1 MTSWIDKKTVFQT
14 RFDNLRSQAKLKE
27 IEDLINGINAAIPEY
42 ISIAAQTPQTS
53 QTIQAAQTKY
63 TSITTAINSI
73 NTIKNQYKTLYDDIL
88 KFLKDNAK
96 DTNLSGLLSQNG
108 ELQTTIN
115 RLEKIQKDTKVD
127 VESSIARDK
136 LLRSRDTDISRH
148 QLFILDRPIRKGLIP
163 YLWVI
168 SVLFIGIGLIIIK
181 STMPTYTTGLNS
193 GAINGTTSSIS
204 TILLEFISNKIVI
217 GSLLSSALVIIIFL
231 SLKIAG
237 VFGK

>member
-1 MTSWIDKKTVFQT
+1 MTSWIDKKAAFQK
-14 RFDNLRSQAKLKE
+14 RFDDLRSQAKLKE
-27 IEDLINGINAAIPEY
+27 IDDLISGINANIGEY
-42 ISIAAQTPQTS
+42 ISTPSAA
-53 QTIQAAQTKY
+53 KY
-63 TSITTAINSI
+63 ASITNSISNI
-73 NTIKNQYKTLYDDIL
+73 NTIKNQYKALYDDIL
-88 KFLKDNAK
+88 EYLKNNAK

-115 RLEKIQKDTKVD
+115 RLETIQKDTKVD

-148 QLFILDRPIRKGLIP
+148 QLFILDRPVRKGLIP

-181 STMPTYTTGLNS
+181 STMPTYTPGLNS
-193 GAINGTTSSIS
+193 GAINGTSSSIS
-204 TILLEFISNKIVI
+204 TILLEFVSNKIVI